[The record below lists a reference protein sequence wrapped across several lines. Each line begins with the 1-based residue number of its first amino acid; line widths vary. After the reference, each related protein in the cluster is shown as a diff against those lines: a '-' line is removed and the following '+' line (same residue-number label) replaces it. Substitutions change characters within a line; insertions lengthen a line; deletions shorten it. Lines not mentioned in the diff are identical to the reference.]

1 MDDVSANSSFHI
13 PSSINFCSHCGAEVE
28 QKIPSGETL
37 VRAVCPVCQTIHYQ
51 NPKIV
56 AGCIPEWE
64 GQILLCRR
72 AIEPR
77 LGLWTFPAGFM
88 ELGEST
94 EEAAAR
100 ETFEEA
106 KATVIIQSLYGIFSL
121 PHVSQVY
128 VVFRAA
134 LQDRGFGPGE
144 ESLEVR
150 LMSLDSI
157 PWEHLAFPVIR
168 ETLHR
173 YVEDVHKTHV
183 QVHFGTVS
191 PQKRS
196 IENLSASLISKNPS
210 PSIHSPAE

>member
-1 MDDVSANSSFHI
+1 M

-37 VRAVCPVCQTIHYQ
+37 LRAVCPACQTIHYQ

-77 LGLWTFPAGFM
+77 LGFWTFPAGFM

-106 KATVIIQSLYGIFSL
+106 NARVEIHSLYGIFSL

-128 VVFRAA
+128 VVYRAA
-134 LQDRGFGPGE
+134 LQDLEFGPGE
-144 ESLEVR
+144 ESLEVQ
-150 LMSLDSI
+150 LMSIESI
-157 PWEHLAFPVIR
+157 PWEHLAFPVIQ
-168 ETLHR
+168 ETLRR
-173 YVEDVHKTHV
+173 YVEDVCKTHI

-191 PQKRS
+191 TQKHS
-196 IENLSASLISKNPS
+196 AVDSSASLLAKVSS
-210 PSIHSPAE
+210 PSMHHPAE